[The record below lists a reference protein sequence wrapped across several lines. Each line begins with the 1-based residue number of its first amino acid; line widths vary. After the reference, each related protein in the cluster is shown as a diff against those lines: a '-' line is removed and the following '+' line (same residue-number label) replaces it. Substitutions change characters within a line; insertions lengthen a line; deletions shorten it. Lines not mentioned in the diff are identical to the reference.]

1 MLNTFPSLL
10 TYSFFAPTLLR
21 IVAGFTLLYIGYSQ
35 AKNRKA
41 IIQEIRQN
49 IGWHFD
55 QTLIFI
61 AVLVVFALGL
71 ALIVGWYT
79 QIAAIIAILF
89 FLKQMIVAK
98 KYKAA
103 APLCRLDYFYLIVIL
118 LTLLVTGAGAFA
130 FDLPL

>member
-1 MLNTFPSLL
+1 MLNIFPSFL
-10 TYSFFAPTLLR
+10 TYGFFAPTLLR
-21 IVAGFTLLYIGYSQ
+21 LVVGFSILYIGYRQ

-41 IIQEIRQN
+41 IIAEIQQRL
-49 IGWHFD
+49 GWHFD

-61 AVLVVFALGL
+61 AALLVFALGV
-71 ALIVGWYT
+71 ALVLGWHT

-89 FLKQMIVAK
+89 CLKQMAFAK
-98 KYKAA
+98 SYKTAV
-103 APLCRLDYFYLIVIL
+103 PLCRLDYFYLIVIL